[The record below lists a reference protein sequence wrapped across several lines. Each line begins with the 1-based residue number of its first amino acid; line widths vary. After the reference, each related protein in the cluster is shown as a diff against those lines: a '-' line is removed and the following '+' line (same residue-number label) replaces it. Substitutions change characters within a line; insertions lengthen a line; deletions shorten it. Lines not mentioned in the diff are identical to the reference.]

1 MDLVRDPLSPTRETF
16 GGKKRKTALSLSLS
30 WENKKTLFP
39 SYQKSVLISLSRSLS
54 LSLSRSRAR
63 YYRPVIDACRFH
75 VCVFISLSRPFARKK
90 KSLKP

>member
-54 LSLSRSRAR
+54 LSLSLSLGRAI
-63 YYRPVIDACRFH
+63 IDRLLMRVAFTF
-75 VCVFISLSRPFARKK
+75 VCSSLFLVPSHGKK
-90 KSLKP
+90 NH